1 VYNSAVNTYETIEK
15 ATISGRE
22 TEARVL
28 TQAAQKLRMCQRK
41 WNDDSRRE
49 LLDDA
54 LSYNQK
60 IWTILQ
66 SELGK
71 VDNPLPENIKVDLL
85 RLSGFIDKR
94 TFEIMAFPES
104 DKLSILI
111 KINENISAGL
121 RE

>member
-1 VYNSAVNTYETIEK
+1 VYNSVVNTYETIEK
-15 ATISGRE
+15 TTISGRE

-41 WNDDSRRE
+41 WKDDSRRE